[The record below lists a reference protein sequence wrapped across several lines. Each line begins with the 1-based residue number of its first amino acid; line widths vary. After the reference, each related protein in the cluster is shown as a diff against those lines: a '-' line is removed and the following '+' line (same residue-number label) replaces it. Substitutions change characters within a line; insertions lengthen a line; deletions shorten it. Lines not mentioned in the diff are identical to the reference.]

1 MTSVTAVQCS
11 TTCILPIYGYITN
24 SQRGQLPGGLIDQLV
39 VHCNG
44 IAVPG
49 HGFEYRS
56 GMKFLQALISYF
68 VKLCI
73 MINHVFI
80 SFSAIQ
86 IHGLVF
92 VTIYGYITNGLFM
105 TSKENRRTDLKQ
117 NEHRNLT
124 SNRRLD
130 TFCN

>member
-11 TTCILPIYGYITN
+11 TTCILRHLWVYYELTTWPAPRWLDRSVG
-24 SQRGQLPGGLIDQLV
+24 SALQR
-39 VHCNG
+39 
-44 IAVPG
+44 
-49 HGFEYRS
+49 YRRAGSWVRISS